1 MKFLGKMATK
11 YAKLSK
17 KKVCGKNDQKN
28 VIIKYAQ
35 LSKNQ
40 FVAKMANKIC

>member
-1 MKFLGKMATK
+1 MQN
-11 YAKLSK
+11 YAKK
-17 KKVCGKNDQKN
+17 KKFMEKNDQKN

-40 FVAKMANKIC
+40 FVAKIAKKYA